1 MTANTGTGHARRCG
15 PPKLP
20 GEGLGGRGRQGE
32 ADEGHTRALAVAERR
47 HDGNE
52 DRWLLELGA
61 SAEESERELGNEGK
75 RCGVVWGWSSPFIGV
90 RERWVGGCWEIM
102 ASAKALTP
110 LMARGGLRRGFK
122 GGNQGGGVNAL
133 MGHLE
138 ARSWTV
144 DVVRSNGHLWRC
156 NRAWWHGWGEEG
168 ADTWG
173 PHVSDRGEK
182 RRRGWNSQS
191 KGENTLSR
199 GRQWHA
205 GLVGRLGEAAACRE
219 GWASSG

>member
-1 MTANTGTGHARRCG
+1 
-15 PPKLP
+15 
-20 GEGLGGRGRQGE
+20 
-32 ADEGHTRALAVAERR
+32 VAERR

-90 RERWVGGCWEIM
+90 GERWGGGCREIM

-110 LMARGGLRRGFK
+110 LMVRGGLRRGFK
-122 GGNQGGGVNAL
+122 GGNQGGGVNVL

-144 DVVRSNGHLWRC
+144 DVVRSSGDLWR
-156 NRAWWHGWGEEG
+156 
-168 ADTWG
+168 
-173 PHVSDRGEK
+173 
-182 RRRGWNSQS
+182 
-191 KGENTLSR
+191 
-199 GRQWHA
+199 
-205 GLVGRLGEAAACRE
+205 
-219 GWASSG
+219 